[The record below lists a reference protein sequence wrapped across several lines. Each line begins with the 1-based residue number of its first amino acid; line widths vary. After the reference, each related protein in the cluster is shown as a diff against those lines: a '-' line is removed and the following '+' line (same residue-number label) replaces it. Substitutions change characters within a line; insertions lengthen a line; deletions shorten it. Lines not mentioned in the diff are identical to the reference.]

1 MRHAR
6 RSNSTSHWLIAA
18 VGGALFGVV
27 CGIARAQAPAD
38 APLPSSRSFLPF
50 TQAGYVGLSGG
61 RSRYDLYSGPSG
73 LAYDDSDTAWKLST
87 GGYFHRN
94 FGVELGYLDFG
105 RSYRLDGRTKA
116 QGVNLSLV
124 GRAPIGDRLELFAKA
139 GTTYSRTVTSAQP
152 VYGLRT
158 GRDSGMGLS
167 FGVGASWGFTP
178 NIAAVLEWE
187 RHRLHFADDT
197 APADMATVGV
207 RYRF

>member
-6 RSNSTSHWLIAA
+6 RSSSTSPWLIAA

-38 APLPSSRSFLPF
+38 ASPSSSKSILPF

-73 LAYDDSDTAWKLST
+73 LAYDDRDTAWKLST